1 LTKLSGSVPAVRFI
15 YQYPE
20 THGSQGDMLDAGPV
34 AELAARAESCGWSGF
49 AFTEHPAPG
58 SKWLES
64 GGHQTLDPF
73 VALGHVAA
81 VTTRLRLL
89 TYLTVLPYRNPN
101 LVAKAAATV
110 DRLSNGRFILG
121 VGTGY
126 MKAEFHALGVDFGA
140 RNDLLD
146 EALDVLP
153 LHWSGRPFDYEG
165 RGFSARQAIGLPRPA
180 QDPIPIWIGGNSALA
195 RQRVAQRAQGWMPL
209 TGPVDIS
216 ATTRTPRI
224 DSVEDLGRRI
234 RALREEAGD
243 RADGI
248 DVAVAYTDPTIA
260 RPEVDVERHRDAL
273 GRLEEVGATW
283 IVLPAPP
290 GTHPAPAEYL
300 EAFARTYIAPDG
312 DA

>member
-1 LTKLSGSVPAVRFI
+1 MRFM

-64 GGHQTLDPF
+64 GGHQSLDPF

-81 VTTRLRLL
+81 VTTRMRLL
-89 TYLTVLPYRNPN
+89 TFLTVLPYRNPN
-101 LVAKAAATV
+101 LVAKAATTV

-126 MKAEFHALGVDFGA
+126 MKAEFHTLGVNFDD
-140 RNDLLD
+140 RNDLFD

-153 LHWSGRPFDYEG
+153 LHWSGQPFDYEG
-165 RGFSARQAIGLPRPA
+165 QGFSARQTIGLPRPA
-180 QDPIPIWIGGNSALA
+180 QNPIPIWIGGNSA
-195 RQRVAQRAQGWMPL
+195 RTRRRVARGAQGWMPL
-209 TGPVDIS
+209 TSAVDIS

-234 RALREEAGD
+234 RALRADAAE

-260 RPEVDVERHRDAL
+260 RPDEDVERHREAM
-273 GRLEEVGATW
+273 GRIMEIGATW

-290 GTHPAPAEYL
+290 AVYPETAEL
-300 EAFARTYIAPDG
+300 MESFAVNYIAPG
-312 DA
+312 PPEWSGVPQSGS